1 MAQTVTSNAIV
12 NVMLGWLKAL
22 AMWVLRLFNLS
33 SGASPL
39 EWFSA
44 HWLQLLVIL
53 MLIGIVG
60 DFVVWMVRWRPY
72 WEWFKR
78 KRVIVNDERML
89 SGEKHYRAEDEDDGF
104 DREYLVPT
112 RVAERRRTASGEEVL
127 RPIGGRRRVR
137 VTESGARAF
146 SRDAVED
153 DLFEVA
159 KNHDDYSD
167 FSEDEVFNVS
177 SLSAERRERSKRQ
190 KRRR

>member
-1 MAQTVTSNAIV
+1 MYSSAGIV

-22 AMWVLRLFNLS
+22 ATWVLRLFNLAG
-33 SGASPL
+33 GASPL
-39 EWFSA
+39 EWFSR
-44 HWLQLLVIL
+44 HWLGLLVIL

-89 SGEKHYRAEDEDDGF
+89 SGEKHYRTDDEDDGL

-112 RVAERRRTASGEEVL
+112 KIAERRRTPSDADTI
-127 RPIGGRRRVR
+127 RPIGSRRRVR
-137 VTESGARAF
+137 VTEGGQRAF
-146 SRDAVED
+146 SRGAEDD

-159 KNHDDYSD
+159 KDRDDYSD

-177 SLSAERRERSKRQ
+177 SLSAERRQRSKR
-190 KRRR
+190 KRKR